1 MLKNVVFYFRNK
13 KSLCFN
19 NLLYYITPCTYSK
32 RNCTYS
38 NNLFFMTIIIS
49 LCLLLLVAYLFD
61 LTASMTKIPSVILL
75 LVLGWVVRE
84 ATTLFSI
91 NLPDLTSTLPILG
104 TIGLILIV
112 LEGSLELELN
122 KSKIGL
128 IKKSS
133 IGAFLPLIVLAFSLA
148 YLLYYYGGYSFK
160 DSLTNAIPFCV
171 ISSAIAIPSVRNLSK
186 SQKEFIIYESSLSDI
201 FGVVFFNFIAFNTS
215 FGLETF
221 GYFCLEI
228 LFIIAISFV
237 ATILLSFLLN
247 KIDHHIKFVP
257 IVLLIIL
264 IYEISKIFHLPAL
277 IFILV
282 FGLSIGNL
290 DELRHYK
297 WTRQFRLDLLNKEVA
312 KFKELIIEATF
323 LVRALFFLLFGYLI
337 KTAEIINTDTF
348 IWALGIVAMLFL
360 LRFIQLKISKIP
372 LFPLLFVAP
381 RGLITILL
389 FLSISPEHTIV
400 LVNKSLIIQV
410 ILLTAFIMMLG
421 LMITAKQRET
431 ILEERRKAKKK
442 ALGQTEE
449 I

>member
-1 MLKNVVFYFRNK
+1 
-13 KSLCFN
+13 
-19 NLLYYITPCTYSK
+19 
-32 RNCTYS
+32 
-38 NNLFFMTIIIS
+38 MTVIIS
-49 LCLLLLVAYLFD
+49 LCLLLLIAYLFD
-61 LTASMTKIPSVILL
+61 LTASRTKIPSVILL
-75 LVLGWVVRE
+75 LLLGWVVRE
-84 ATTLFSI
+84 ATFLFDI
-91 NLPDLTSTLPILG
+91 DLPDLSATLPVLG

-122 KSKIGL
+122 KSKVGL
-128 IKKSS
+128 IRKSS
-133 IGAFLPLIVLAFSLA
+133 LGAFLPLIVLAFSLA
-148 YLLYYYGGYSFK
+148 YLLHYYGGYSFRS
-160 DSLTNAIPFCV
+160 SLINAIPFCV
-171 ISSAIAIPSVRNLSK
+171 ISSAIAIPSVRNLSS

-201 FGVVFFNFIAFNTS
+201 FGVVFFNFIAYNTS

-228 LFIIAISFV
+228 LIIIAISFV

-247 KIDHHIKFVP
+247 KIEHHIKFVP

-297 WTRQFRLDLLNKEVA
+297 WTQQFRLDLLNKEVA

-337 KTAEIINTDTF
+337 KTAEIINPDTI
-348 IWALGIVAMLFL
+348 IWAVGIVVILFI
-360 LRFIQLKISKIP
+360 LRFIQLKVSKIP

-389 FLSISPEHTIV
+389 FLGIAPEHSIL

-410 ILLTAFIMMLG
+410 ILMTAIIMMLG
-421 LMITAKQRET
+421 LMITAKKRKT
-431 ILEERRKAKKK
+431 ILEEKRKAKEHTLDENI
-442 ALGQTEE
+442 AV
-449 I
+449 

>member
-1 MLKNVVFYFRNK
+1 
-13 KSLCFN
+13 
-19 NLLYYITPCTYSK
+19 
-32 RNCTYS
+32 
-38 NNLFFMTIIIS
+38 MTIIIS
-49 LCLLLLVAYLFD
+49 LCLLLLIAYLFD
-61 LTASMTKIPSVILL
+61 LTAARTKIPSVILL
-75 LVLGWVVRE
+75 LLLGWVVRE
-84 ATTLFSI
+84 VTFLLDI
-91 NLPDLTSTLPILG
+91 DLPDLTGTLPVLG

-122 KSKIGL
+122 KSKVGL
-128 IKKSS
+128 IRKSS

-148 YLLYYYGGYSFK
+148 YLLQYYGGYSFR
-160 DSLTNAIPFCV
+160 DSLINAIPFCV
-171 ISSAIAIPSVRNLSK
+171 ISSAIAIPSVRNLSS

-201 FGVVFFNFIAFNTS
+201 FGVVFFNFIAYNTS

-228 LFIIAISFV
+228 LVIIAISFV

-247 KIDHHIKFVP
+247 KIEHHIKFVP

-297 WTRQFRLDLLNKEVA
+297 WTQQFRLDLLNKEVS

-337 KTAEIINTDTF
+337 KTTEIVNADTF
-348 IWALGIVAMLFL
+348 VWAVGIVVILFI
-360 LRFIQLKISKIP
+360 LRFIQLKVSKIP

-389 FLSISPEHTIV
+389 FLGIAPEHRV
-400 LVNKSLIIQV
+400 LLVNKSLIIQV
-410 ILLTAFIMMLG
+410 ILMTAIIMMLG
-421 LMITAKQRET
+421 LMITAKKRKT
-431 ILEERRKAKKK
+431 IIEERRKAKE
-442 ALGQTEE
+442 AIPDENIE
-449 I
+449 V

>member
-1 MLKNVVFYFRNK
+1 
-13 KSLCFN
+13 
-19 NLLYYITPCTYSK
+19 
-32 RNCTYS
+32 
-38 NNLFFMTIIIS
+38 MTIIIS
-49 LCLLLLVAYLFD
+49 LCLLLLIAYLFD
-61 LTASMTKIPSVILL
+61 LTAARTKIPSVILL
-75 LVLGWVVRE
+75 LLLGWVVRE
-84 ATTLFSI
+84 VTFLLDI
-91 NLPDLTSTLPILG
+91 ELPDLTGTLPVLG

-122 KSKIGL
+122 KSKVGL
-128 IKKSS
+128 IRKSS

-148 YLLYYYGGYSFK
+148 YLLQYYGGYSFR
-160 DSLTNAIPFCV
+160 DSLINAIPFCV
-171 ISSAIAIPSVRNLSK
+171 ISSAIAIPSVRNLSS

-201 FGVVFFNFIAFNTS
+201 FGVVFFNFIAYNTS

-228 LFIIAISFV
+228 LIIIAISFV

-247 KIDHHIKFVP
+247 KIEHHIKFVP

-297 WTRQFRLDLLNKEVA
+297 WTQQFRLDLLNKEVS

-337 KTAEIINTDTF
+337 KTAEIINADTLV
-348 IWALGIVAMLFL
+348 WAIGIVAILFL
-360 LRFIQLKISKIP
+360 LRFIQLKVSKIP

-389 FLSISPEHTIV
+389 FLGIAPEHRIL

-410 ILLTAFIMMLG
+410 ILMTAIIMMLG
-421 LMITAKQRET
+421 LMITAKKRKT
-431 ILEERRKAKKK
+431 IIEERRKAKE
-442 ALGQTEE
+442 AIPDENIE
-449 I
+449 V